1 MYGIIRMS
9 KDGSRTQ
16 LAQGLTFAEAF
27 GQVAQL
33 RGKKDGNYYWI
44 GGVAE

>member
-9 KDGSRTQ
+9 KDGSRKQ
-16 LAQGLTFAEAF
+16 VAEGLTFGEAF

-33 RGKKDGNYYWI
+33 RGKQDGNFYWI